1 MCRAGASTYPMRRNV
16 QLSRFT
22 VLVVDDEAPIRA
34 NIAAVLSPMGLRVLL
49 AEDGFHALSLLQE
62 AVHLAIVDTQMP
74 GMHGFDLVRALR
86 IRQPRVAV
94 LLLAPR
100 GQAEPP
106 SEPPGWRPVPALA
119 KPFTAAALLAQV
131 RRVLPGRVNG
141 TPERVPGSRRRRGR
155 G

>member
-1 MCRAGASTYPMRRNV
+1 MRRAGALAYPMRRTV

-34 NIAAVLSPMGLRVLL
+34 NIAATLSPMGLRVLL
-49 AEDGFHALSLLQE
+49 AEDGFEALGLLDE
-62 AVHLAIVDTQMP
+62 AIDLAIVDTQMP

-86 IRQPRVAV
+86 IRQPRVRV

-100 GQAEPP
+100 GQHEPP
-106 SEPPGWRPVPALA
+106 PDVPGWQPVPALA
-119 KPFTAAALLAQV
+119 KPFTPAALLAQV
-131 RRVLPGRVNG
+131 RGALHGTVNG
-141 TPERVPGSRRRRGR
+141 TAPWGPKGHRRRGK

>member
-1 MCRAGASTYPMRRNV
+1 MRRSV

-22 VLVVDDEAPIRA
+22 ILVVDDEAPIRA
-34 NIAAVLSPMGLRVLL
+34 NIAAMLRPMGVRVLL
-49 AEDGFHALSLLQE
+49 AEDGFKALGLLEE
-62 AVHLAIVDTQMP
+62 AVDLAIVDTQMP

-86 IRQPRVAV
+86 IRQPRVRV

-106 SEPPGWRPVPALA
+106 SEPPSWRPVPALA

-131 RRVLPGRVNG
+131 RRVLPGYVNR
-141 TPERVPGSRRRRGR
+141 TPARPRSCRRRGR